1 MRLTFSEKKGIIR
14 ETKEGE
20 LMKYYLFEYEGEYL
34 FVKAYSREVAEII
47 IDTLGPVGYVG
58 EYSKSMAELS
68 GYPFY
73 N

>member
-1 MRLTFSEKKGIIR
+1 MR
-14 ETKEGE
+14 
-20 LMKYYLFEYEGEYL
+20 YYLFEYEGEYL

-47 IDTLGPVGYVG
+47 IDPIGPVGYVG

>member
-1 MRLTFSEKKGIIR
+1 
-14 ETKEGE
+14 
-20 LMKYYLFEYEGEYL
+20 MKYHLFEHDDGYL

-47 IDTLGPVGYVG
+47 IDALGPVGYLG